1 MKQVESSG
9 RSTCE
14 DVTVRRVT
22 DVQIGVSS
30 KSMSEA
36 WIVCEQGTFSEG
48 YWTSE
53 LETQKKILEPEL
65 CEDTVALKLSSC
77 RRGDGM
83 LTP

>member
-14 DVTVRRVT
+14 DVTVQRVT

-36 WIVCEQGTFSEG
+36 WIVYEQGHFLRVTG
-48 YWTSE
+48 PW
-53 LETQKKILEPEL
+53 KILEPEL
-65 CEDTVALKLSSC
+65 CEDTAALKLSSC
-77 RRGDGM
+77 HRGNGM